1 MPAANLHDFA
11 AVNDRAA
18 ATTKK
23 LQKQQIL
30 GEYFRA
36 IQDDDD
42 LRLAVRYSGGRA
54 FAATDERVLGT
65 SGAIVSDVILTMTKI
80 DPGEYHALIV
90 RNGEI
95 GEALAIIW
103 EQTKL
108 DARGNAQA
116 LTLKEVAQAFED
128 LAATG
133 NVARKK
139 EFVRELFSRCTHP
152 REAAYLAKIIFS
164 DLRTGVREG
173 VLHDAIALAFET
185 ERKLVQQAQLMVG
198 DLGEVAVLARHR
210 QLEQAKF
217 QLFHPIQ
224 FMLATPQ
231 ETAEEAAETMAGR
244 AFFAEDKLDGIRAQ
258 VHKSGEGPA
267 ARIAIYTR
275 TMDRT
280 DESFPDV
287 VEAIRKL
294 PGDFLLDGEI
304 VPYRNGRVLPFAHIQ
319 KRLGRK
325 ALTAKIISQNPA
337 VFIAF
342 DMLHHNSE
350 LLMDKPLRSRRE
362 RLHQLAGC
370 APKVE
375 HGEAHTPSPCTQG
388 EGGGEGTSKSPPSS
402 AVENTLSPT
411 PSLSTGRRSSALLTT
426 AVTEVRTADEI
437 EKSFCFA
444 RDCGNE
450 GLVLKDPDS
459 LYSPGRRG
467 QAWLKLK
474 THLPTLD
481 CVVTAA
487 EYGHGKRK
495 NVLSDYTFAV
505 WDKDPQAHPDA
516 QLVNIGKAYSGVTD
530 EEIKQLTEI
539 FMKLAREQH
548 WGRVFIVEP
557 KIVLEIACDQ
567 IQPSDRH
574 ASGYALRFPRIKR
587 IRWDKGPIDA
597 DRLARVEEIYQSVA
611 NTARREQVEAKPTDE
626 ATLFDGI

>member
-1 MPAANLHDFA
+1 MPAATLLDFA
-11 AVNDRAA
+11 AMNDRVA

-30 GEYFRA
+30 AEYFRA
-36 IQDDDD
+36 LEDEED
-42 LRLAVRYSGGRA
+42 LRLAVRYAGGRA
-54 FAATDERVLGT
+54 FAATDERVLGA
-65 SGAIVSDVILTMTKI
+65 SGAIVSDVLLTMLKL
-80 DPGEYHALIV
+80 DPREYHELV
-90 RNGEI
+90 VKNGEI
-95 GEALAIIW
+95 GEALSVIWSRGTKPPQTDAAAI
-103 EQTKL
+103 
-108 DARGNAQA
+108 
-116 LTLKEVAQAFED
+116 TLKEMSRAFED

-133 NVARKK
+133 NVASKK
-139 EFVRELFSRCTHP
+139 EIVRELFRRCAHP

-173 VLHDAIALAFET
+173 VLHDAIAVAFET
-185 ERKLVQQAQLMVG
+185 ERKPVQQAHLMVG
-198 DLGEVAVLARHR
+198 DLGEVAVLAKRR
-210 QLEQAKF
+210 QLEQVKF

-231 ETAEEAAETMAGR
+231 ETAEEAAETMAAR

-258 VHKSGEGPA
+258 IHKSGDGRT

-287 VEAIRKL
+287 VESIRKL

-304 VPYRNGRVLPFAHIQ
+304 VPYRDGKVLPFAHIQ

-325 ALTAKIISQNPA
+325 VLTAKIIAQNPA

-342 DMLHHNSE
+342 DMLYHNGE
-350 LLMDKPLRSRRE
+350 LLMSQPVRLRRE
-362 RLHQLAGC
+362 RLHHLAN
-370 APKVE
+370 
-375 HGEAHTPSPCTQG
+375 CTSEV
-388 EGGGEGTSKSPPSS
+388 EGGTVRGPTSC
-402 AVENTLSPT
+402 
-411 PSLSTGRRSSALLTT
+411 LLTT

-450 GLVLKDPDS
+450 GLMLKDPDS

-505 WDKDPQAHPDA
+505 WDKDPQAHSDA

-539 FMKLAREQH
+539 FMNLAREQR

-557 KIVLEIACDQ
+557 KIVLEIAADQ

-587 IRWDKGPIDA
+587 IRWDKGPMDA
-597 DRLARVEEIYQSVA
+597 DRLERVVEIYQSVA
-611 NTARREQVEAKPTDE
+611 NTARREKLDVKPTDE
-626 ATLFDGI
+626 PTLFDGM